1 MKKQKKRKI
10 DRQRVLLVLIII
22 STLFALAVSV
32 TILVNAYCGGW
43 RLLLIRLTLRWNLP
57 DWLRAII
64 WGWY

>member
-1 MKKQKKRKI
+1 MRKQRKQI
-10 DRQRVLLVLIII
+10 DTQKVLLVLIII
-22 STLFALAVSV
+22 FTLFALGVSV

>member
-1 MKKQKKRKI
+1 MRKQRKQI
-10 DRQRVLLVLIII
+10 DTQKVLLVLIII
-22 STLFALAVSV
+22 STLFALGVSV

>member
-1 MKKQKKRKI
+1 MKKPKRKPI
-10 DRQRVLLVLIII
+10 NAQKVLLVLTIL

-43 RLLLIRLTLRWNLP
+43 RLLLIRLTLHWNLP
-57 DWLRAII
+57 DWLRAIL